1 MHALQSKCRR
11 VGFDP
16 VHEKEQRMRSMQV
29 NELEAEDATTM
40 AMEQDPS
47 IEAWLRNEVVPA
59 ALELKANPSQA
70 LSVEE
75 VLAHLAEERR
85 HLG

>member
-1 MHALQSKCRR
+1 
-11 VGFDP
+11 
-16 VHEKEQRMRSMQV
+16 MRSMQV
-29 NELEAEDATTM
+29 NDDVADFVPHMPSASELEAEDATTM
-40 AMEQDPS
+40 AMMEQDPS

>member
-1 MHALQSKCRR
+1 
-11 VGFDP
+11 
-16 VHEKEQRMRSMQV
+16 MRSMQV